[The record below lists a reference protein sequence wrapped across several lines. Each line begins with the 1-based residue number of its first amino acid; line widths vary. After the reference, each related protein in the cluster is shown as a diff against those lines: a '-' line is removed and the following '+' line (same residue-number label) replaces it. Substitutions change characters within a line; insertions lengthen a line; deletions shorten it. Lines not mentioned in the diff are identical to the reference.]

1 MCHLY
6 SENSIYLL
14 IGQGIDTSELCVKI
28 CTVFWKVSKNVVN
41 LIINGN
47 ILRMKILDCYPTL
60 LIEWHFPVAIKGS
73 GRIYAYRQG
82 SERCICLIVSAGKK
96 NRIVVFQR
104 LECRCHP
111 NIFSEQVCG
120 SFCSHQLSK
129 CVLLFR
135 YYVELN
141 QISRIIPKRP
151 NGSYLIG

>member
-28 CTVFWKVSKNVVN
+28 CTVFWKVSKNIVN

-47 ILRMKILDCYPTL
+47 ILRMKILNCYPTL

-96 NRIVVFQR
+96 
-104 LECRCHP
+104 
-111 NIFSEQVCG
+111 
-120 SFCSHQLSK
+120 
-129 CVLLFR
+129 
-135 YYVELN
+135 
-141 QISRIIPKRP
+141 
-151 NGSYLIG
+151 IG